1 MWLPHLLHMFLP
13 RDGQNSPQRVEDVLG
28 LIHNTSPLLFLRPEV
43 KFDITYIIV
52 TLALL
57 SSYFSERWSNVLDML
72 RHVFLI
78 VLYKTVDFIRIC

>member
-13 RDGQNSPQRVEDVLG
+13 RDGQNSTQRVEDVLC

-57 SSYFSERWSNVLDML
+57 SSYSVNDGAMCYTCSDM
-72 RHVFLI
+72 F
-78 VLYKTVDFIRIC
+78 F